1 MVAARTKLTSM
12 DIYLVGGAVRDTL
25 LGLPVKDHDWVVVGA
40 SPRQLLDAGYL
51 PVGKDF
57 PVFLHP
63 VTREEYALARTER
76 NTAPGYKGFAF
87 HAAPDVTL
95 AQDLA
100 RRDLTINAIAVSL
113 AQLDN
118 HGNFDPAT
126 VQLEDPFHG
135 LRDLQQRRLQHVT
148 DAFAEDPVRILRVA
162 RFAARFAQ
170 FRVSDDTRKLMRQM
184 VARGEV
190 DALVAERVWQELARG
205 LMENRPSHMLDVLR
219 DCTALAHLLPELP
232 APAGASSPGS
242 GILNDTLDRAA
253 MRQMPLTVRFAVLAL
268 SMPDDAARAQV
279 CERLRVPNDCRELA
293 LLAARERAAV
303 DSSGTLAAA
312 ALLQLLERCDALR
325 KPARFHEL
333 LQLCA
338 ILAST
343 PANAGPADDGPMTRL
358 TAVLSAAQ
366 AVATDAIAR
375 RVMAAGQSG
384 PQVGEAIHAARIDAI
399 AAMRAGVLAL
409 PAS

>member
-1 MVAARTKLTSM
+1 M

-25 LGLPVKDHDWVVVGA
+25 LGLPVKDRDWVVVGA
-40 SPRQLLDAGYL
+40 SPRQLLDQGYL

-63 VTREEYALARTER
+63 VTRQEYALARTER

-95 AQDLA
+95 EQDLA
-100 RRDLTINAIAVSL
+100 RRDLTINAMAVSR
-113 AQLDN
+113 AQLDA
-118 HGNFDPAT
+118 HGNFAPAT
-126 VQLEDPFHG
+126 VRLEDPFHG

-148 DAFAEDPVRILRVA
+148 GAFAEDPVRILRVA
-162 RFAARFAQ
+162 RFAARFVQ
-170 FRVSDDTRKLMRQM
+170 FHVGHETRDLMRQM

-205 LMENRPSHMLDVLR
+205 LMESQPSHMLDVLR
-219 DCTALAHLLPELP
+219 DCDALGHLLPEL
-232 APAGASSPGS
+232 ATPAGAGSPNG
-242 GILNDTLDRAA
+242 GMLNDTLDRAA
-253 MRQMPLTVRFAVLAL
+253 QRQMPLTVRFAVLAL
-268 SMPDDAARAQV
+268 SMPDDHARANI
-279 CERLRVPNDCRELA
+279 CDRLRVPNDCRDLA
-293 LLAARERAAV
+293 QLAASERVAV
-303 DSSGTLAAA
+303 DNSGTLDAA

-338 ILAST
+338 ILSTT
-343 PANAGPADDGPMTRL
+343 PAEAESTDYSPRARL
-358 TAVLSAAQ
+358 AAVLSATQ

-375 RVMAAGQSG
+375 RVIAAGQSG
-384 PQVGEAIHAARIDAI
+384 PQVGAAIDAARIDAI
-399 AAMRAGVLAL
+399 AAVVAGGRV
-409 PAS
+409 

>member
-1 MVAARTKLTSM
+1 MRTKLPSM

-25 LGLPVKDHDWVVVGA
+25 LGLPVKDRDWVVVGA
-40 SPRQLLDAGYL
+40 SPQQLLHAGYL

-63 VTREEYALARTER
+63 VTRQEYALARTER

-100 RRDLTINAIAVSL
+100 RRDLTINAMAVSL
-113 AQLDN
+113 EQLDD

-126 VQLEDPFHG
+126 VRLEDPFQG
-135 LRDLQQRRLQHVT
+135 LRDLRHRRLQHVT
-148 DAFAEDPVRILRVA
+148 AAFAEDPVRILRVA

-170 FRVSDDTRKLMRQM
+170 FHVSDATQDLMRRM

-205 LMENRPSHMLDVLR
+205 LMEHQPSHMLDVLR
-219 DCTALAHLLPELP
+219 DCAALGHLLPEL
-232 APAGASSPGS
+232 AAAAAASPSS
-242 GILNDTLDRAA
+242 AA
-253 MRQMPLTVRFAVLAL
+253 MVNLSLDNAALRQMPLTVRFAALAL
-268 SMPDDAARAQV
+268 YMPDDAARTRV
-279 CERLRVPNDCRELA
+279 CERLRVPNDCRDLA
-293 LLAARERAAV
+293 LLAARERTAV
-303 DSSGTLAAA
+303 DNSGTLSAA

-338 ILAST
+338 ILAQT
-343 PANAGPADDGPMTRL
+343 PAGADATDYRPMARL
-358 TAVLSAAQ
+358 AAVLSAAQ

-384 PQVGEAIHAARIDAI
+384 AQVGEAIHAARTDAI
-399 AAMRAGVLAL
+399 AAMLAGADAL
-409 PAS
+409 PAP